1 MIRLSIYGV
10 FLGVSLPLI
19 SMTNELVSQTE
30 GKWLVELARN
40 AIHTV
45 FDKQVRLLSIG
56 SSLSLSL
63 YQKRGVFVGL
73 WMNGTEVNCI
83 GHPLPTMMLEEAVQQ
98 YTMETI
104 RQDKRFSSLKVEDL
118 DQIQIKLSIMTHP
131 IPIMPDHIEMGVHG
145 LIVKSD
151 GQLSVF
157 LPEVPGEF
165 GWDLQTYLEKLCE
178 KGGFPIDAWKKPS
191 SLYGFTTQIINDV
204 KTLGVKGEKTH
215 LLLNVQSLSP

>member
-1 MIRLSIYGV
+1 MQ
-10 FLGVSLPLI
+10 
-19 SMTNELVSQTE
+19 NELVSQKE
-30 GKWLVELARN
+30 GKWLVELVRN

-45 FDKQVRLLSIG
+45 FDKQIRLLSIE

-73 WMNGTEVNCI
+73 WMHGAEVNCI
-83 GHPLPTMMLEEAVQQ
+83 GHPLPNMMLEEAVQQ
-98 YTMETI
+98 YAMEI
-104 RQDKRFSSLKVEDL
+104 VKQDKRVSSLKVEDL

-131 IPIMPDHIEMGVHG
+131 VPIVPDQIEMGVHG

-151 GQLSVF
+151 GRLGVL
-157 LPEVPGEF
+157 LPEVPVEF

-178 KGGFPIDAWKKPS
+178 KGGFPIDAWKNPS

-204 KTLGVKGEKTH
+204 KTVKIKG
-215 LLLNVQSLSP
+215 